1 MTAPTVEGQNYAE
14 LLTALKERVATA
26 RMRAALS
33 VNRELVSLYWSIGR
47 DILDR
52 QTAEGWGTRV
62 IDRLAADLR
71 QAFPEMKGLSARS
84 LRYMRDFA
92 RSWPEEAILQ
102 QAAAKLPW
110 GHNMALLDAAKPAA
124 EREWYARAAIEHG
137 WSRAVLVHQVDTG
150 LYHRQGSATTNFAR
164 TLPAPTSELA
174 QQIVKDPY
182 NFEFLDIAA
191 DAAERDL
198 ERALTERIRHTILEL
213 GKGFAF
219 VGSQYPLVVGGE
231 DFYLDLLFYHLRL
244 RCFVV
249 IELKTVDFR
258 PEFAGKMNFYLSA
271 VDDLLR
277 HPDDAPSIGMILCR
291 GRNATVVE
299 YSLRDT
305 TKPMGV
311 ARYELRHEPPLALA
325 EALPTIEELTR
336 ELEELPPQ
344 DASG

>member
-1 MTAPTVEGQNYAE
+1 MSEIAAEAPGYAE
-14 LLTALKERVATA
+14 LLAALKERVATA
-26 RMRAALS
+26 RVRAAMS
-33 VNRELVSLYWSIGR
+33 VNRELVLVYWSIGR
-47 DILDR
+47 DILER

-71 QAFPEMKGLSARS
+71 HAFPEMKGFSARS

-92 RSWPEEAILQ
+92 RAWPDESIVQ

-110 GHNMALLDAAKPAA
+110 GHNMALLDAGKPTD
-124 EREWYARAAIEHG
+124 EHQWYARAAIEHG
-137 WSRAVLVHQVDTG
+137 WSRTMMIHQIATD
-150 LYHRQGSATTNFAR
+150 LYHRQGRAATNFAR
-164 TLPAPTSELA
+164 TLPAPTYELA

-191 DAAERDL
+191 NAAERDL
-198 ERALTERIRHTILEL
+198 ERALIERIRHTILEL

-219 VGSQYPLVVGGE
+219 VGSQYLLVVGGE
-231 DFYLDLLFYHLRL
+231 DFYIDLLFYHLRL

-277 HPDDAPSIGMILCR
+277 HADDAPSIGMILCR

-305 TKPMGV
+305 AKPMGV
-311 ARYELRHEPPLALA
+311 AGYELRHEPPSALL

-336 ELEELPPQ
+336 ELDPPSDEEL
-344 DASG
+344 

>member
-1 MTAPTVEGQNYAE
+1 MTALAADGQGYAE
-14 LLTALKERVATA
+14 LLAALKERVATA
-26 RMRAALS
+26 RVRAALS
-33 VNRELVSLYWSIGR
+33 VNRELVLLYWSIGR

-52 QTAEGWGTRV
+52 QTAEGWGTKV

-71 QAFPEMKGLSARS
+71 QAFPEMKGFSARS

-92 RSWPEEAILQ
+92 RSWPDEAILQ

-110 GHNMALLDAAKPAA
+110 GHNMALLDAGKPAA

-137 WSRAVLVHQVDTG
+137 WSRTVLVHQIDTG
-150 LYHRQGSATTNFAR
+150 LYHRQGNAATNFAR
-164 TLPAPTSELA
+164 TLPAPASELA

-271 VDDLLR
+271 VDNLLR

-311 ARYELRHEPPLALA
+311 ARYELRHEPPLSLA
-325 EALPTIEELTR
+325 EALPTVEELTR

-344 DASG
+344 DTSG

>member
-1 MTAPTVEGQNYAE
+1 MTALAADGARYAE
-14 LLTALKERVATA
+14 LLAALKERVATA
-26 RMRAALS
+26 RVRAALS
-33 VNRELVSLYWSIGR
+33 VNRELVLLYWSIGR

-52 QTAEGWGTRV
+52 QTAEGWGARIV
-62 IDRLAADLR
+62 EQLAIDLR
-71 QAFPEMKGLSARS
+71 REFPEMKGLSARN
-84 LRYMRDFA
+84 LRYMRAFA
-92 RSWPEEAILQ
+92 EAWPDSEILQ
-102 QAAAKLPW
+102 QLVAQLPW
-110 GHNMALLDAAKPAA
+110 GHCVRLLDADLSRAQ
-124 EREWYARAAIEHG
+124 REWYVRATIEHG
-137 WSRAVLVHQVDTG
+137 WSRAVMLHQIDTG
-150 LYHRQGSATTNFAR
+150 LYHRQGRAATNFAR

-198 ERALTERIRHTILEL
+198 ERALTDRIRQTILEL

-277 HPDDAPSIGMILCR
+277 HRDDTPTIGMILCR
-291 GRNATVVE
+291 SRNATVVE

-311 ARYELRHEPPLALA
+311 AGYELRNAPPPALLA
-325 EALPTIEELTR
+325 ALPTVEELTR
-336 ELEELPPQ
+336 ELGT
-344 DASG
+344 ASGQEA

>member
-1 MTAPTVEGQNYAE
+1 MNALVPEEHGYAE
-14 LLTALKERVATA
+14 LLATLKDRVATA
-26 RMRAALS
+26 RVRAALS
-33 VNRELVSLYWSIGR
+33 VNRELVLLYWSIGR

-52 QTAEGWGTRV
+52 QTAEGWGAKI

-71 QAFPEMKGLSARS
+71 REFPGMKGFSARS

-92 RSWPEEAILQ
+92 QAWPNHAIVQ

-110 GHNMALLDAAKPAA
+110 GHNMALLDANLSLP
-124 EREWYARAAIEHG
+124 ERDWYVGAAIEHG
-137 WSRAVLVHQVDTG
+137 WSRAVMLHQVDG
-150 LYHRQGSATTNFAR
+150 RLYHRQGRGATNFAR
-164 TLPAPTSELA
+164 TLPAPNSELA
-174 QQIVKDPY
+174 QQIIKDPY

-198 ERALTERIRHTILEL
+198 ERALTTRIRETILEL

-219 VGSQYPLVVGGE
+219 VGSQYPLVVDGE
-231 DFYLDLLFYHLRL
+231 DFYIDLLFYHLRL
-244 RCFVV
+244 RCFVI

-277 HPDDAPSIGMILCR
+277 HPEDGPSIGIILCR
-291 GRNATVVE
+291 GRSATVVE

-305 TKPMGV
+305 AKPMGV
-311 ARYELRHEPPLALA
+311 AGYELRQAPPPDMV

-336 ELEELPPQ
+336 QL
-344 DASG
+344 DTG

>member
-1 MTAPTVEGQNYAE
+1 M
-14 LLTALKERVATA
+14 L
-26 RMRAALS
+26 
-33 VNRELVSLYWSIGR
+33 
-47 DILDR
+47 
-52 QTAEGWGTRV
+52 
-62 IDRLAADLR
+62 
-71 QAFPEMKGLSARS
+71 
-84 LRYMRDFA
+84 
-92 RSWPEEAILQ
+92 
-102 QAAAKLPW
+102 
-110 GHNMALLDAAKPAA
+110 
-124 EREWYARAAIEHG
+124 
-137 WSRAVLVHQVDTG
+137 HQVDSR
-150 LYHRQGSATTNFAR
+150 LYHRQGRAATNFAR
-164 TLPAPTSELA
+164 TLPAPASELA
-174 QQIVKDPY
+174 QQIIKDPY

-198 ERALTERIRHTILEL
+198 ERALTERIRQTILEL

-277 HPDDAPSIGMILCR
+277 HPEDSPSIGMILCR

-305 TKPMGV
+305 AKPMGV
-311 ARYELRHEPPLALA
+311 ARYELRQHPPLALA

-336 ELEELPPQ
+336 DLDDQMPREAVAHPK
-344 DASG
+344 SKS

>member
-1 MTAPTVEGQNYAE
+1 MTALAADGQGYAE
-14 LLTALKERVATA
+14 LLAALKERVATA
-26 RMRAALS
+26 RVRAALS
-33 VNRELVSLYWSIGR
+33 VNRELVLLYWSIGR

-52 QTAEGWGTRV
+52 QTLEGWGTKV

-71 QAFPEMKGLSARS
+71 QTFPEMKGFSARS

-92 RSWPEEAILQ
+92 QAWPDEAILQ

-110 GHNMALLDAAKPAA
+110 GHNMALLDAGKPAG

-137 WSRAVLVHQVDTG
+137 WSRTVLVHQIDTG
-150 LYHRQGSATTNFAR
+150 LYHRQGNAATNFAR
-164 TLPAPTSELA
+164 TLPT
-174 QQIVKDPY
+174 
-182 NFEFLDIAA
+182 
-191 DAAERDL
+191 
-198 ERALTERIRHTILEL
+198 H
-213 GKGFAF
+213 
-219 VGSQYPLVVGGE
+219 PLVVGGE
-231 DFYLDLLFYHLRL
+231 DFYLDLLFCHLRL
-244 RCFVV
+244 RCFVI

-311 ARYELRHEPPLALA
+311 ARYELRHEPPLSLA
-325 EALPTIEELTR
+325 EALPTVEELTR
-336 ELEELPPQ
+336 ELKELPPQ

>member
-1 MTAPTVEGQNYAE
+1 MTALVPADQGYAE
-14 LLTALKERVATA
+14 LLATLKERVTTA
-26 RMRAALS
+26 RVRAALS
-33 VNRELVSLYWSIGR
+33 VNRDLVMLYWSIGR

-52 QTAEGWGTRV
+52 QAVEGWGTKV

-71 QAFPEMKGLSARS
+71 RAFPEMKGFSARS

-92 RSWPEEAILQ
+92 RAWPNESIVQ

-110 GHNMALLDAAKPAA
+110 GHNMALLDAGKPPI
-124 EREWYARAAIEHG
+124 EREWYALAAIEHG
-137 WSRAVLVHQVDTG
+137 WSRTVLVHQIDSA
-150 LYHRQGSATTNFAR
+150 LYHRQGRAATNFAR

-191 DAAERDL
+191 DAVERDL

-219 VGSQYPLVVGGE
+219 VGSQYPLAVDGE

-277 HPDDAPSIGMILCR
+277 HPDDAPSIGIILCR

-305 TKPMGV
+305 AKPMGV
-311 ARYELRHEPPLALA
+311 AGYQLRQEPPPSLLD
-325 EALPTIEELTR
+325 ALPSIEELTR
-336 ELEELPPQ
+336 ELN
-344 DASG
+344 ASHQAADK

>member
-1 MTAPTVEGQNYAE
+1 MSEIAAEAPGYAE
-14 LLTALKERVATA
+14 LLAALKERVATA
-26 RMRAALS
+26 RVRAAMS
-33 VNRELVSLYWSIGR
+33 VNRELVLLYWSIGR
-47 DILDR
+47 DILER

-71 QAFPEMKGLSARS
+71 HAFPEMKGFSSRS

-92 RSWPEEAILQ
+92 RAWPDESIVQ

-110 GHNMALLDAAKPAA
+110 GHNMALLDAGKPAG

-137 WSRAVLVHQVDTG
+137 WSRTVMIHQIATG
-150 LYHRQGSATTNFAR
+150 LYHRQGRAATNFAR
-164 TLPAPTSELA
+164 TLPAPASELA

-219 VGSQYPLVVGGE
+219 VGSQYHLVVGGD
-231 DFYLDLLFYHLRL
+231 DFYIDLLFYHLRL

-277 HPDDAPSIGMILCR
+277 HADDAPSIGMILCR

-305 TKPMGV
+305 AKPMGV
-311 ARYELRHEPPLALA
+311 AGYELRHGPPSALL

-336 ELEELPPQ
+336 ELDPTSDEEL
-344 DASG
+344 